1 MSEGK
6 RIPEPVHQSGT
17 GRGEEAPRET
27 GREAGR
33 HETGIR
39 GAQRRAGK
47 ASGRFST
54 GINPRQVEP
63 IDPNSPYLPPP

>member
-1 MSEGK
+1 MQK
-6 RIPEPVHQSGT
+6 DNKQPEPVHQSGE
-17 GRGEEAPRET
+17 GRGEEAVRKT
-27 GREAGR
+27 GPEAGR
-33 HETGIR
+33 YDTGIS

-54 GINPRQVEP
+54 GINPEKEEP